1 METILEVKKLK
12 KKIGKTEVLHDISFS
27 VFENEIV
34 GFVGPNGAGK
44 STTMKCITGLFKVPK
59 DMVYIMGKDM
69 YDHHVEALQYLGASI
84 EAPALF
90 PDLNGYDHFSMVANW
105 RKEKK
110 ENLQELYE
118 LSGLKKEALKR
129 PVRTYSM
136 GMKQRLM
143 LSLTLIGSP
152 KLLLLDEPLNGLDP
166 QATFEFREKLL
177 DLKKRNTSIL
187 LSSHQ
192 LNEVEKI
199 CDRIVFIKD
208 GRIVNSITTEALQ
221 QMQYYTFQLQPIEKA
236 RQVCKKMNLE
246 IREEGTHVSI
256 RFDTPQILNAFFKA
270 VVSENIDIIEVNSAD
285 HLEQYYKN
293 LYRNAEK

>member
-1 METILEVKKLK
+1 
-12 KKIGKTEVLHDISFS
+12 
-27 VFENEIV
+27 
-34 GFVGPNGAGK
+34 
-44 STTMKCITGLFKVPK
+44 
-59 DMVYIMGKDM
+59 
-69 YDHHVEALQYLGASI
+69 
-84 EAPALF
+84 
-90 PDLNGYDHFSMVANW
+90 
-105 RKEKK
+105 
-110 ENLQELYE
+110 
-118 LSGLKKEALKR
+118 
-129 PVRTYSM
+129 
-136 GMKQRLM
+136 M

-177 DLKKRNTSIL
+177 DLRKRNTSIL